1 MYFIY
6 ILYSES
12 ANKYYVGHTDN
23 LERRLFEH
31 NNGMTRFTS
40 NIASDW
46 IIMYTCL
53 LYTSTT
59 DGKKSCKK
67 RFPFHPKITTA
78 TWTSESLIL
87 FGLGFFQFR
96 FGPC

>member
-6 ILYSES
+6 ILYSAS

-46 IIMYTCL
+46 KIMYTETFESRTL
-53 LYTSTT
+53 AA
-59 DGKKSCKK
+59 KREREIKARKS
-67 RFPFHPKITTA
+67 RVYIQ
-78 TWTSESLIL
+78 SLIANV
-87 FGLGFFQFR
+87 G
-96 FGPC
+96 

>member
-6 ILYSES
+6 ILYSVS

-46 IIMYTCL
+46 IIMYTETFESRTL
-53 LYTSTT
+53 AA
-59 DGKKSCKK
+59 KREREIKARKS
-67 RFPFHPKITTA
+67 RVYIQ
-78 TWTSESLIL
+78 SLIVNV
-87 FGLGFFQFR
+87 G
-96 FGPC
+96 

>member
-6 ILYSES
+6 ILYSAS

-46 IIMYTCL
+46 NIMYTETFESRTL
-53 LYTSTT
+53 AA
-59 DGKKSCKK
+59 KREREIKARKS
-67 RFPFHPKITTA
+67 RVYIQ
-78 TWTSESLIL
+78 SLIANV
-87 FGLGFFQFR
+87 G
-96 FGPC
+96 

>member
-6 ILYSES
+6 ILYSAS

-46 IIMYTCL
+46 NIMYTETFESRTL
-53 LYTSTT
+53 AAKLEREIKARKSRVYTQ
-59 DGKKSCKK
+59 
-67 RFPFHPKITTA
+67 
-78 TWTSESLIL
+78 SLIVNV
-87 FGLGFFQFR
+87 G
-96 FGPC
+96 

>member
-6 ILYSES
+6 ILYSVS

-46 IIMYTCL
+46 IIMYTETFESRTL
-53 LYTSTT
+53 AA
-59 DGKKSCKK
+59 KREREIKARKSRVHIK
-67 RFPFHPKITTA
+67 
-78 TWTSESLIL
+78 SLIANV
-87 FGLGFFQFR
+87 G
-96 FGPC
+96 

>member
-6 ILYSES
+6 ILYSAS

-46 IIMYTCL
+46 IIMYTETFESRTL
-53 LYTSTT
+53 AA
-59 DGKKSCKK
+59 KREREIKARKS
-67 RFPFHPKITTA
+67 RVYIQ
-78 TWTSESLIL
+78 SLIANV
-87 FGLGFFQFR
+87 G
-96 FGPC
+96 

>member
-46 IIMYTCL
+46 IIMYTETFESRAL
-53 LYTSTT
+53 AA
-59 DGKKSCKK
+59 KREREIKARKS
-67 RFPFHPKITTA
+67 RVYIQ
-78 TWTSESLIL
+78 SLIVNV
-87 FGLGFFQFR
+87 G
-96 FGPC
+96 

>member
-6 ILYSES
+6 ILYSAS

-46 IIMYTCL
+46 NIMYTETFESRAL
-53 LYTSTT
+53 AS
-59 DGKKSCKK
+59 KREREIKARKS
-67 RFPFHPKITTA
+67 RVYIQ
-78 TWTSESLIL
+78 SLIANV
-87 FGLGFFQFR
+87 G
-96 FGPC
+96 

>member
-6 ILYSES
+6 ILYSVS

-46 IIMYTCL
+46 NIMYTETFESRTL
-53 LYTSTT
+53 AA
-59 DGKKSCKK
+59 KREREIKARKS
-67 RFPFHPKITTA
+67 RVYIQ
-78 TWTSESLIL
+78 SLIANV
-87 FGLGFFQFR
+87 G
-96 FGPC
+96 

>member
-6 ILYSES
+6 ILYSIS

-23 LERRLFEH
+23 IERRLFEH

-46 IIMYTCL
+46 IIMYTETFESRTL
-53 LYTSTT
+53 AA
-59 DGKKSCKK
+59 KREREIKARKS
-67 RFPFHPKITTA
+67 RVYIQ
-78 TWTSESLIL
+78 SLIANV
-87 FGLGFFQFR
+87 G
-96 FGPC
+96 

>member
-46 IIMYTCL
+46 IIMYTETFESRTL
-53 LYTSTT
+53 AA
-59 DGKKSCKK
+59 KREREIKARKS
-67 RFPFHPKITTA
+67 RVYIQ
-78 TWTSESLIL
+78 SLIVNV
-87 FGLGFFQFR
+87 G
-96 FGPC
+96 

>member
-6 ILYSES
+6 ILYSAS

-46 IIMYTCL
+46 NIMYTETFESRTL
-53 LYTSTT
+53 AA
-59 DGKKSCKK
+59 KREREIKARKS
-67 RFPFHPKITTA
+67 RVYIQ
-78 TWTSESLIL
+78 SLIAKV
-87 FGLGFFQFR
+87 G
-96 FGPC
+96 